1 MTTNQFK
8 IWVLFKIFL
17 QNIFSVEQLPSC
29 VRVGVTCGELTVVCH
44 QSPPAVG
51 RRMYTVRQRGSARKR
66 TLGRIPTPPP
76 RLLHPPPRPRCVV
89 QGQVIGT
96 WLFQDVDIFHPKTLR
111 LFWLFLF
118 FFEEG
123 GALRKTTF
131 FPIQVRKFFAE
142 NKEKEEGVHSKNIF
156 SVGKIKGKRQ
166 VFHPAVTI
174 AQKCRPFSCLLQRTG
189 YRYFN
194 PIIYFERKIVR
205 NVVIHLY
212 FLFPRGQNKYVFF
225 RVIKKTS
232 WFRHPATV
240 HRAVL
245 PRRRELLPILW

>member
-1 MTTNQFK
+1 MRG
-8 IWVLFKIFL
+8 VDGC
-17 QNIFSVEQLPSC
+17 LPPESASC
-29 VRVGVTCGELTVVCH
+29 RTKNVHSQTEGLGTETDFGSNSNA
-44 QSPPAVG
+44 SP
-51 RRMYTVRQRGSARKR
+51 SA
-66 TLGRIPTPPP
+66 PPP
-76 RLLHPPPRPRCVV
+76 TAPAALCSPRPGHRHLAVSGC
-89 QGQVIGT
+89 GH
-96 WLFQDVDIFHPKTLR
+96 FPPENSEA
-111 LFWLFLF
+111 FLTFSF

-131 FPIQVRKFFAE
+131 FPIQVRKYFAE

-232 WFRHPATV
+232 
-240 HRAVL
+240 
-245 PRRRELLPILW
+245 